1 MRRGRSRACSES
13 VSTEQALR
21 DAMALHA
28 AGRVAEAAAIYARI
42 LRRAPNDGNALNL
55 AGIAARQVGD
65 LAGALEHGRRAVQG
79 SPRSAIFRANFGAT
93 LAAAGRLGEA
103 VAEFRAAL
111 ATRPEDAVTLRNLG
125 QVMAAMGD
133 AAGALPVLE
142 RATAIAP
149 AAAEAWL
156 ALAHARREA
165 GDAPGARVAARR
177 AVAPPVAEQ
186 AEFLLAALGEG
197 EAPGRA
203 PAAYVKSLF
212 DQFAQRFDGELS
224 ALGYATPAALA
235 ELIAAAGVAPA
246 RALDVLDLGCGTGL
260 SGVALAPF
268 ARRMV
273 GVDLSP
279 GMLAQA
285 ARRGIYAAVEEADLL
300 EWLPAHPGAFD
311 LVVAADVLNYLGDL
325 GPALAGIAG
334 ALRAGGWGAFSI
346 ETGDVAPFALG
357 EGMRY
362 RHAPAHVATLLGDVG
377 LRVAATR
384 AMVLRH
390 EKGAPVEGTLFLT
403 AR

>member
-1 MRRGRSRACSES
+1 
-13 VSTEQALR
+13 
-21 DAMALHA
+21 MALHA
-28 AGRVAEAAAIYARI
+28 AGRVAEAAAIYERV
-42 LRRAPNDGNALNL
+42 LKHAPRDGNALNL
-55 AGIAARQVGD
+55 AGIAARQRGD
-65 LAGALEHGRRAVQG
+65 LPRALEHGRRAVQG
-79 SPRSAIFRANFGAT
+79 SPGSAIFRANYGAT

-103 VAEFRAAL
+103 IAEFRTAL
-111 ATRPEDAVTLRNLG
+111 AARPEDAVTLRNLG
-125 QVMAAMGD
+125 QAMAAMGD
-133 AAGALPVLE
+133 AAGAVPVLE

-149 AAAEAWL
+149 ASAEAWL

-165 GDAPGARVAARR
+165 GDAPGARFAARR

-197 EAPGRA
+197 GAPDRA
-203 PAAYVKSLF
+203 PAGYVKTLF
-212 DQFAQRFDGELS
+212 DQFAPRFDGELS

-235 ELIAAAGVAPA
+235 EMIAAAGIAPA

-268 ARRMV
+268 ARRLV

-285 ARRGIYAAVEEADLL
+285 ARRGLYDALDEADLL
-300 EWLPAHPGAFD
+300 NWLPAHPVSFD

-325 GPALAGIAG
+325 GPALTGMAG
-334 ALRAGGWGAFSI
+334 ALRPGGLAAFSI
-346 ETGDVAPFALG
+346 ETGDAAPFALG

-362 RHAPAHVATLLGDVG
+362 RHAPAHVTALLGTAG
-377 LRVAATR
+377 LHVVATR
-384 AMVLRH
+384 AVVLRQ
-390 EKGAPVEGTLFLT
+390 EKGAPVAGTLFLT